1 MYYLPGTRWYIAELI
16 EETSIGGFP
25 RQIIQHNARFIF
37 AHSPEEAY
45 DQALA
50 LGHQSASQ
58 PPEEQVARTRY
69 WGLAHLNVVQEDL
82 RNAQSHLEK
91 PVPMY
96 QIPTW
101 PMVNRHRIGIA
112 LD

>member
-50 LGHQSASQ
+50 LDQSAAQHS
-58 PPEEQVARTRY
+58 EEPVSHTRY

-82 RNAQSHLEK
+82 HRAEPPSRK
-91 PVPMY
+91 PVSMY
-96 QIPTW
+96 QIPW
-101 PMVNRHRIGIA
+101 PAVNKSRIGVA

>member
-45 DQALA
+45 DKCLDKKKFRPFLA
-50 LGHQSASQ
+50 T
-58 PPEEQVARTRY
+58 PP
-69 WGLAHLNVVQEDL
+69 
-82 RNAQSHLEK
+82 
-91 PVPMY
+91 
-96 QIPTW
+96 
-101 PMVNRHRIGIA
+101 
-112 LD
+112 LDDDV

>member
-1 MYYLPGTRWYIAELI
+1 VYYLPGTRWYIAELI
-16 EETSIGGFP
+16 EETSLAGFP
-25 RQIIQHNARFIF
+25 RQIIQRNARFIF

-50 LGHQSASQ
+50 LDHQPASQ
-58 PPEEQVARTRY
+58 PPEQVARTRY

-82 RNAQSHLEK
+82 RRAEPHLEK
-91 PVPMY
+91 PIPMY
-96 QIPTW
+96 QLPTW
-101 PMVNRHRIGIA
+101 PVITEGRVGIA

>member
-50 LGHQSASQ
+50 LNQSAAQ
-58 PPEEQVARTRY
+58 RPEEPVSHTRY

-82 RNAQSHLEK
+82 RTETPSRT
-91 PVPMY
+91 PVSMY
-96 QIPTW
+96 QIPW
-101 PMVNRHRIGIA
+101 PAVNKSRIGVA